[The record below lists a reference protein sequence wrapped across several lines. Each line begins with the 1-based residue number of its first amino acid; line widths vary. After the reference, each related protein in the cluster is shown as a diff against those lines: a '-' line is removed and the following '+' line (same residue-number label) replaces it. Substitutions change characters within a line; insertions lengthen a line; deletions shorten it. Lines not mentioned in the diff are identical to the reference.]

1 MHPISWMQSCSTIEW
16 LASSNEPLGDFG
28 PFEIIRQQSMPATW
42 TNNDRSTGIVSRI
55 RSIDCELGLGNV
67 GNKVN
72 RLLGN
77 EFFPAL
83 SKFAFGWYFR
93 SFAGSRSWQSVIISG
108 SPAKPNGMSL
118 KKTLHAMIAARERN
132 RWIINSAEEMEFGD
146 EVSMKSCNDCRR
158 RSHLGPA
165 ELLANGH
172 GTCDF

>member
-1 MHPISWMQSCSTIEW
+1 MPFLIVVHSCKHFYFAFLDTELYNVHPISWMQSCSTIEW

-132 RWIINSAEEMEFGD
+132 RWIIILPRKWSLETKF
-146 EVSMKSCNDCRR
+146 
-158 RSHLGPA
+158 L
-165 ELLANGH
+165 
-172 GTCDF
+172 